1 MSYFYILAG
10 EKYKVGDLDILA
22 FGTDIENC
30 QFMVYYRV
38 GDSKEK
44 HYILGSAPTTETV
57 TGDEEKNIYYTVVD
71 GDSFWKIAN
80 DHGIS
85 LQLLHS
91 YNGTNNSTI
100 IHPGDRLI
108 VGKTTESGNQTT
120 TVLHT
125 VPFQKD
131 FNFIFEPSVFLP
143 YFSNGVKEIS
153 VSFEAEAY
161 SGDAWVTWESAKVSL
176 EYSDAYKPAV
186 EAISFNHQTPLG
198 GKTEVFID
206 VSLSTSRG
214 SIKETKI
221 FVDGELL
228 YDYTDGKKSF
238 QFSFYAFTRGP
249 RKIRLEVIDS
259 YGFTASKEYTTPSI
273 DMYVPPKIA
282 VFVLARSGGETN
294 KVIGGQIN
302 CSGKGSLRLE
312 IRSKLSNGGES
323 WTKCFEA
330 SSYSSFNKS
339 FTLTGSYDIDKAY
352 DFKLTVT
359 DSQGSSQSLFTV
371 SSARTVMS
379 WNKNGVGVGKIIEN
393 DGRVLDVNGDSVFKG
408 NIKQNGLFI
417 NQYNLLP
424 YGQDLNR
431 LVQHGFYVSG
441 NTASKVEIK
450 NVPEGF
456 ENSYFV
462 IEVFAS
468 HKTIFQRFTLDPYGT
483 IFMRSKPVFEDT
495 WEPWRRV
502 AWLEGDSEKIHENR
516 YGKYTTAS
524 SGLITQYGTLT
535 CTQRSGREWRLDQHL
550 EFPKDFSN
558 TDYSL
563 SLTLNQVSGQND
575 CFGVPFILSKKASG
589 AEIVIRNRDSKS
601 IEDYISIQIDWIAI
615 GN

>member
-1 MSYFYILAG
+1 MKEIKIYVDGTLLNSYTDGRKNFEYSFWVYK
-10 EKYKVGDLDILA
+10 ESKYKVRVEA
-22 FGTDIENC
+22 TDE
-30 QFMVYYRV
+30 Y
-38 GDSKEK
+38 G
-44 HYILGSAPTTETV
+44 HSA
-57 TGDEEKNIYYTVVD
+57 
-71 GDSFWKIAN
+71 
-80 DHGIS
+80 
-85 LQLLHS
+85 
-91 YNGTNNSTI
+91 
-100 IHPGDRLI
+100 
-108 VGKTTESGNQTT
+108 
-120 TVLHT
+120 
-125 VPFQKD
+125 
-131 FNFIFEPSVFLP
+131 
-143 YFSNGVKEIS
+143 VKE
-153 VSFEAEAY
+153 
-161 SGDAWVTWESAKVSL
+161 
-176 EYSDAYKPAV
+176 
-186 EAISFNHQTPLG
+186 
-198 GKTEVFID
+198 FI
-206 VSLSTSRG
+206 T
-214 SIKETKI
+214 
-221 FVDGELL
+221 
-228 YDYTDGKKSF
+228 
-238 QFSFYAFTRGP
+238 
-249 RKIRLEVIDS
+249 
-259 YGFTASKEYTTPSI
+259 
-273 DMYVPPKIA
+273 PKISIYSPPRISA
-282 VFVLARSGGETN
+282 FVLARAGSGTN
-294 KVIGGQIN
+294 ATIGGQIIAT
-302 CSGKGSLRLE
+302 GKGRL
-312 IRSKLSNGGES
+312 KLSINYRLSGSSQQWSE
-323 WTKCFEA
+323 CFKAEFDDN
-330 SSYSSFNKS
+330 FNRT
-339 FTLTGSYDIDKAY
+339 FTLTGSYDIDKSY
-352 DFKLTVT
+352 DFKLVAFN
-359 DSQGSSQSLFTV
+359 SRGAAQSLYTV
-371 SSARTVMS
+371 PSARTVMS
-379 WNKNGVGVGKIIEN
+379 WNKNGVGIGKIIEN

-535 CTQRSGREWRLDQHL
+535 CTQRSGKEWRLDQHL

-558 TDYSL
+558 TNYSL